1 MYFSPSHSLP
11 HPRELRQSD
20 LTVTVAN
27 TGGEG
32 LSLELTQLR
41 HSFPFGTALNG
52 RLIKSCVDKGEDDAY
67 CTFAKENFNFVVLE
81 NAMK

>member
-1 MYFSPSHSLP
+1 M
-11 HPRELRQSD
+11 
-20 LTVTVAN
+20 TVTVP
-27 TGGEG
+27 GSG

-41 HSFPFGTALNG
+41 HKFPFGTALNG
-52 RLIKSCVDKGEDDAY
+52 ARIKSCVDEGQDDGY